1 MTLEVG
7 QKFSKNARFML
18 SQDVTVP
25 GASSYN
31 QSLALSIRENGKAF
45 IFKMLPS
52 TFTRVMLEQTTS
64 NSFKCLFR
72 SSMDSPWYFE
82 M

>member
-7 QKFSKNARFML
+7 KNFSKNAHFIL
-18 SQDVTVP
+18 FQDVTVL
-25 GASSYN
+25 GVSSYN

-52 TFTRVMLEQTTS
+52 TFTGVMLQQTTS
-64 NSFKCLFR
+64 NSFKCLFG
-72 SSMDSPWYFE
+72 SSMDSPWYFG

>member
-7 QKFSKNARFML
+7 NNFYRNARFML
-18 SQDVTVP
+18 SQDATVP
-25 GASSYN
+25 EASSNN
-31 QSLALSIRENGKAF
+31 QSLDLSIKENGKAF

-52 TFTRVMLEQTTS
+52 TFTEVMLEQTTS
-64 NSFKCLFR
+64 NSFKCLFG
-72 SSMDSPWYFE
+72 SCMDIPWYFG